1 MSKIFYAEGMTMRRL
16 WAWILTA
23 ALLLGIA
30 APAGAW
36 MSAEDVYAAYIAAK
50 DNIQGITIRT
60 PTVKVGESAGIM
72 ITLKDGTN
80 VQNISAKISYSSA
93 TSSGRP
99 RAPSWSKIHIR

>member
-1 MSKIFYAEGMTMRRL
+1 MVYRGSMMEGMTMRRL

-36 MSAEDVYAAYIAAK
+36 MTTEDVYAAYIAAK

-72 ITLKDGTN
+72 ITVSICTR
-80 VQNISAKISYSSA
+80 ISK
-93 TSSGRP
+93 
-99 RAPSWSKIHIR
+99 